1 MKSAFLRNSQN
12 QCQTALFSFDIKRV
26 PVFRFT
32 PKKGG
37 SEILKKKIHLRGLS
51 KTPPTFWTK
60 WNLGDWDLGTA
71 GYRIFVLKGPF
82 VEIKPAIKSFTTL

>member
-1 MKSAFLRNSQN
+1 MKSAFLRNSHN

-37 SEILKKKIHLRGLS
+37 SENLKKEINVLADAARSGLS
-51 KTPPTFWTK
+51 IGIKICLSGRKDRFGITKAIEKPTTRNYF
-60 WNLGDWDLGTA
+60 
-71 GYRIFVLKGPF
+71 
-82 VEIKPAIKSFTTL
+82 